1 MGATKAVG
9 PAAAA
14 YAAAL
19 RAAVDGYLSL
29 GGTQKELAVAS
40 HVAPATLS
48 RYLSGERIA
57 PSEFVASLA
66 TFLAEHGQPL
76 DEGVRARLAEL
87 CGRAHE
93 ASGSPAVQLV
103 HLKEELAHVREKKGA
118 REAEL
123 AALQRHADQLAAELR
138 QALERA
144 RRSEKERLA
153 LEGRVA
159 DQEKSRQHA
168 QTYTRRLQSEL
179 TALHEQVL
187 LVQGEVEVL
196 RRQNQRLVEEG
207 TEIPGPRVEAPVS
220 GVSTQVSGM
229 RGESS
234 LSSGSADRDGKRKEG
249 HRKEPKKPKPGS
261 RGASRLPE
269 PADRTPRTRGCRCS
283 TPHGPGTRTPEHS
296 ARTRTWAS
304 ASCLSPS
311 RALPSTPP
319 CTAQRKT
326 TRPWSTQWG
335 AFSCCGGVI
344 EVDDMRPHNA
354 VRRLMR
360 VRTLRLDSTGLTT
373 RDSSGEQR
381 FSWTAIRKISIHHTK
396 EIGFRAP
403 LAVHIQLEAASAE
416 AALVHRPAGW
426 PLALDPPEACQR
438 PPRTETN
445 EWVPVCVLGPL
456 SGPDK
461 TDLQNTIAAYLKYP
475 LEGIW

>member
-57 PSEFVASLA
+57 PAGGFVASLA

-261 RGASRLPE
+261 RRASESRAGGQDAADQRLPVFDTSWTGNE
-269 PADRTPRTRGCRCS
+269 DQNISKNQNVGVGVLLIAVACIAFYTAMYGSAKDNPALVYAVGGIFLLWGGDRGRRHASAQRGKKTHARA
-283 TPHGPGTRTPEHS
+283 HS
-296 ARTRTWAS
+296 APRQHRS
-304 ASCLSPS
+304 
-311 RALPSTPP
+311 
-319 CTAQRKT
+319 
-326 TRPWSTQWG
+326 
-335 AFSCCGGVI
+335 
-344 EVDDMRPHNA
+344 
-354 VRRLMR
+354 
-360 VRTLRLDSTGLTT
+360 
-373 RDSSGEQR
+373 
-381 FSWTAIRKISIHHTK
+381 HH
-396 EIGFRAP
+396 P
-403 LAVHIQLEAASAE
+403 
-416 AALVHRPAGW
+416 
-426 PLALDPPEACQR
+426 
-438 PPRTETN
+438 
-445 EWVPVCVLGPL
+445 
-456 SGPDK
+456 
-461 TDLQNTIAAYLKYP
+461 
-475 LEGIW
+475 

>member
-19 RAAVDGYLSL
+19 RTAVDGYLSL

-123 AALQRHADQLAAELR
+123 TALKRHADQLAAELR

-144 RRSEKERLA
+144 RRSEKQRLA

-196 RRQNQRLVEEG
+196 RRQNQRLLKEG

-229 RGESS
+229 QGESS
-234 LSSGSADRDGKRKEG
+234 PSSGSTDRDGKRKER

-261 RGASRLPE
+261 KPRKQTSRASGQDAADQRLPVFDTSWTGNE
-269 PADRTPRTRGCRCS
+269 DPRTFSKNQNVGVGVLLIAVACIAFY
-283 TPHGPGTRTPEHS
+283 TAMYGS
-296 ARTRTWAS
+296 AKDN
-304 ASCLSPS
+304 P
-311 RALPSTPP
+311 ALVY
-319 CTAQRKT
+319 AVGGIFLL
-326 TRPWSTQWG
+326 W
-335 AFSCCGGVI
+335 GVI
-344 EVDDMRPHNA
+344 EVDDKRPHNA